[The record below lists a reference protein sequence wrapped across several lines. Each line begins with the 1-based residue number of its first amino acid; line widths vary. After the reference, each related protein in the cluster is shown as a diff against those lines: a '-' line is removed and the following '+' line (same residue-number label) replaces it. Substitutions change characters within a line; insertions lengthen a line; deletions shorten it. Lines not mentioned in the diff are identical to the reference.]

1 MPFAAKVL
9 WPVWAATR
17 GEPAMEC
24 KMTKNSMKKSELPN
38 PPAVMKKKCKAQK
51 KLPVQE
57 VTPETPSGNFWTM
70 RIEPGAP
77 AVLGQNIWAGTM
89 VMKNYGPGAIVVD
102 SGYGFGN
109 PHVELLPGC
118 VRVIATDNN
127 VEVAT
132 IDNSALL
139 EFEYL
144 PKVRLK

>member
-1 MPFAAKVL
+1 
-9 WPVWAATR
+9 
-17 GEPAMEC
+17 
-24 KMTKNSMKKSELPN
+24 MTKNSRKKSELPN
-38 PPAVMKKKCKAQK
+38 PPAVIKKKCKE
-51 KLPVQE
+51 E
-57 VTPETPSGNFWTM
+57 VTPETLSKNFWTM

-132 IDNSALL
+132 IDQNSALL